1 VIVALSGPTDR
12 VHTPETVVPLSA
24 VLAPQITA
32 ATVGT
37 DGFSGVAVG
46 VPPFGVSF
54 GGLFDPAVW
63 ETPVS
68 DIATLTIP
76 LDAQPGTYV
85 AAAKGRRDY
94 GGEALNREPTT
105 TIPGWDGHG
114 NAIHALHN
122 CVYDVS

>member
-76 LDAQPGTYV
+76 LDAQPGMSPLRKGDATT
-85 AAAKGRRDY
+85 AAKR
-94 GGEALNREPTT
+94 
-105 TIPGWDGHG
+105 
-114 NAIHALHN
+114 
-122 CVYDVS
+122 